1 MTVIPADHSGPS
13 FNFEG
18 TVSPKFHKA
27 FLEWVDAENKKN
39 DGHINIIDAD
49 RDGRICVEFDFGEG
63 SLSVAATPDG
73 VISVCS
79 SGDAEVTPVPG
90 GPIFTT
96 ARYSDEN
103 GEVVITHDGKN
114 YDIDDLVEI
123 LKKHLQQEKEKL
135 ANSPIG
141 VDK

>member
-49 RDGRICVEFDFGEG
+49 RDGGICVEFDFGEG
-63 SLSVAATPDG
+63 SLSVTSTSDG
-73 VISVCS
+73 TISVRS
-79 SGDAEVTPVPG
+79 SGDSQVTPVPG
-90 GPIFTT
+90 GPIFTI
-96 ARYSDEN
+96 AKYSDED
-103 GEVVITHDGKN
+103 GEVVITHDGKDYN
-114 YDIDDLVEI
+114 IDDLVEI

-135 ANSPIG
+135 ADSPIG
-141 VDK
+141 ANK